1 MKKILVVGASG
12 AMGKYLVP
20 ELADLGYSVTG
31 VSLDDIVSQRENV
44 VYIKGNAW
52 DKEFLEKLLQE
63 KYDGVVDFMTYNM
76 TNFSE
81 YVELYLQ
88 NTGHYIFLSSC
99 RVFDDKEV
107 PVKETSP
114 RLIDSSDD
122 EELKASDDYCIYKAK
137 QENYLMQSQYKNWT
151 IVRPATTYGT
161 MRLQLATL
169 EFANTVART
178 LQGKKVVVPIQVKD
192 KPATFCWG
200 GDVAKMIA
208 RIMLKEEAKRE
219 SYNVCTAESRTWG
232 EIADYYKELI
242 GMEVVWVDKEDYL
255 AIIDPNKNK
264 HVRWQLE
271 YARMFHRISDNSKIL
286 ALTGFK
292 QEDLVSL
299 KEGIKMEI
307 GNIPKDYTPS
317 NNPIGERMDKYLK
330 DHGYGE

>member
-1 MKKILVVGASG
+1 M
-12 AMGKYLVP
+12 
-20 ELADLGYSVTG
+20 
-31 VSLDDIVSQRENV
+31 
-44 VYIKGNAW
+44 
-52 DKEFLEKLLQE
+52 
-63 KYDGVVDFMTYNM
+63 
-76 TNFSE
+76 
-81 YVELYLQ
+81 
-88 NTGHYIFLSSC
+88 
-99 RVFDDKEV
+99 
-107 PVKETSP
+107 
-114 RLIDSSDD
+114 
-122 EELKASDDYCIYKAK
+122 
-137 QENYLMQSQYKNWT
+137 
-151 IVRPATTYGT
+151 
-161 MRLQLATL
+161 
-169 EFANTVART
+169 
-178 LQGKKVVVPIQVKD
+178 VVPIQVKD